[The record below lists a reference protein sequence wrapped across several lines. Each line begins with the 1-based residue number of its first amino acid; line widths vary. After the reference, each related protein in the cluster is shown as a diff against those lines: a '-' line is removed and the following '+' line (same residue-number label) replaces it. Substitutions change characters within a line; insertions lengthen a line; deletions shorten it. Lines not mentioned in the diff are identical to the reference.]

1 MPPIHVDP
9 EQLYLSARALW
20 QDHLD
25 MIDQIYALRSAMYR
39 LEMAWQGGDAEEF
52 IAEMSVLIQ
61 HLNEHAEQVLAM
73 GLTLSHQG
81 EMWDESDQRW
91 TWNYRSTPQ

>member
-1 MPPIHVDP
+1 MQPIHVDP

-20 QDHLD
+20 QDHLN
-25 MIDQIYALRSAMYR
+25 MIDEIYALRTSMYR
-39 LEMAWQGGDAEEF
+39 LEMAWQGPSAEEF
-52 IAEMSVLIQ
+52 TAELSRLIER
-61 HLNEHAEQVLAM
+61 LSEHTEEILSL

-91 TWNYRSTPQ
+91 TWNFRNIAR

>member
-1 MPPIHVDP
+1 MQPIHVDP

-25 MIDQIYALRSAMYR
+25 MIDQIYALRSAVCR
-39 LEMAWQGGDAEEF
+39 LEMVWLGGDAEEF

-61 HLNEHAEQVLAM
+61 RLNEQAEQVLAM